1 MHLDKQS
8 LPRMRAFLPVGPADE
23 LIALIERWA
32 GEKGSGVEW
41 TVKRLKAMRQAL
53 LFFIDEDIGKSRE
66 TLSSSGISYHRD
78 GTPKGPFR
86 YIFRLAKR
94 DAFAAWNAAMVY
106 SQFRFLKI
114 PKSSWDKFRT
124 KVTEV
129 TYAASMEDEN
139 VFRRGLEVLQ
149 SKFGVRPNTTLV
161 GQILPIYHYPFS
173 PTRRALIGPLEFGR
187 EDRGV
192 LDLKGLEPL
201 IKNHL
206 EIFERILGSALSA
219 TTSRLSGVS
228 DFCDPGWGEDCTS
241 FSPCYACELRG
252 KYIDGDYIV
261 GSIHCIPEPGY
272 KARTIANPLRLIQK
286 ATTPL
291 GDWLFEQL
299 RRLPMDCT
307 FDQEAGR
314 RLVQRELAA
323 CNRVSSVDL
332 TSATDSF
339 PRKLSQELLKALVGE
354 PFTTFMDDLARGQW
368 VLPYREFGH
377 FLPAPSLKDVQRIY
391 SGRVTEYWSPG
402 DVIRD
407 DVSTALSYLGEL
419 EGTFDE
425 RYEIATQYALEHLQ
439 PQTVSWSQGQ
449 PLGVYPSFAEFAL
462 SHHCVLLGLIAELGI
477 PWESYVLLGDDVAI
491 FDDGLA
497 RAYQALMARYG
508 VEINPSKGLHS
519 SKLAEFAGHI
529 LSATSDIPSYRWHR
543 PGDDNFLDICRG
555 IGSLRARDLLSK
567 RQQAVFDILRIAP
580 EHLGGLGLNPEG
592 IPLLEREEAFKDLQ
606 QEYVRPMTY
615 RTPVSTLNTLLYKS
629 RAPENPR
636 EPVLPD
642 RARLVQLLVKHGIY
656 VPLEE
661 VPRVL
666 DENPRLGD
674 GLPIALRDAVRLWLV
689 PHTDKTSTPRLDQL
703 EIALGLKGYERQRHW
718 LESRRRLA
726 VAFQGQ
732 H

>member
-1 MHLDKQS
+1 MHLDRQS
-8 LPRMRAFLPVGPADE
+8 LPRMRAFLPVGPAEE

-41 TVKRLKAMRQAL
+41 TVTRLKAMRQAL
-53 LFFIDEDIGKSRE
+53 LSFMDEDIGQSRK
-66 TLSSSGISYHRD
+66 TLSSGGISYHRD

-94 DAFAAWNAAMVY
+94 DAFMAWNAMMVY

-124 KVTEV
+124 KVTQV
-129 TYAASMEDEN
+129 TYAASESDKQT
-139 VFRRGLEVLQ
+139 FRRGLEVLQ
-149 SKFGVRPNTTLV
+149 SEFGVRPNTTLV
-161 GQILPIYHYPFS
+161 EEILPIYHYPFS

-192 LDLKGLEPL
+192 LDLQGLEPL
-201 IKNHL
+201 IKNHPL
-206 EIFERILGSALSA
+206 IFERILGEALSA
-219 TTSRLSGVS
+219 TVSRLSSVS
-228 DFCDPGWGEDCTS
+228 DFCDPGWGEDCTY
-241 FSPCYACELRG
+241 FSPCYPCELSG
-252 KYIDGDYIV
+252 KYADGDYIV
-261 GSIHCIPEPGY
+261 GSIHCIPEPGF
-272 KARTIANPLRLIQK
+272 KARTIANPRRLIQK
-286 ATTPL
+286 ALTPL

-307 FDQEAGR
+307 FDQERGR
-314 RLVQRELAA
+314 RIVQGELAA

-339 PRKLSQELLKALVGE
+339 PRIHSQELLKALVGE

-377 FLPAPSLKDVQRIY
+377 FLPAPSLKEVFTVYD
-391 SGRVTEYWSPG
+391 GRETEYWSPG
-402 DVIRD
+402 DLIRD
-407 DVSTALSYLGEL
+407 DIATAKSYLGEL
-419 EGTFDE
+419 DGSFDE
-425 RYEIATQYALEHLQ
+425 RYEKYTQYALEHLQ
-439 PQTVSWSQGQ
+439 PSTVSWAQGQ
-449 PLGVYPSFAEFAL
+449 PLGTYPSFAEFAL
-462 SHHCVLLGLIAELGI
+462 SHHCVLLGLIAEMGI
-477 PWESYVLLGDDVAI
+477 PWDSYVLLGDDVCI
-491 FDDGLA
+491 FDDGLSE
-497 RAYQALMARYG
+497 RYQRMMAAFG

-529 LSATSDIPSYRWHR
+529 LSAKSDIPSYRWHR

-555 IGSLRARDLLSK
+555 IGSLRARDLLSL
-567 RQQAVFDILRIAP
+567 RQQKVFDILRIAP

-592 IPLLEREEAFKDLQ
+592 IPLSERIEAFKDLQ
-606 QEYVRPMTY
+606 QEYERPISY

-666 DENPRLGD
+666 REIPGLGE
-674 GLPIALRDAVRLWLV
+674 GLPKSVRDALRMWLV
-689 PHTDKTSTPRLDQL
+689 PHTDKTSTPQLDQL

-726 VAFQGQ
+726 AAFPGQ